1 MISNNNTKNNF
12 TKKSVSFVTILLKG
26 LGQIMLQENPVTGFL
41 FLVGIFYGSFLM
53 GFAALLA
60 TVFGTA
66 TAFFLNYDKSEIDK
80 GLYGFSA
87 ALVGVALMLFLKPVG
102 LSWVL
107 IIVGS
112 SLATILQHFFIK
124 RKIVVFT
131 FPFVLVTWAIILF
144 ARNYFT
150 DIMSVPPSTIAS
162 TIDYFTFGFKGYGQV
177 IFQDNLVAGLLFFI
191 AVFISSPISALY
203 GFIGA
208 VLSAIIAFK
217 LSVPINDISIGLVS
231 YNAVLCAIVFAG
243 NQIKDGIWV
252 LLSVLLSLFASLL
265 MVKLNYIPLT
275 FPFVL
280 ASCVTLFFKSQPYFV
295 IKKQIRQQ

>member
-1 MISNNNTKNNF
+1 MKQKFEINN
-12 TKKSVSFVTILLKG
+12 KSAGRIFSFVTITLKG
-26 LGQIMLQENPVTGFL
+26 LGQIMLQENAVTGLL
-41 FLVGIFYGSFLM
+41 FLIGICYGSFIM
-53 GFAALLA
+53 GVAALLA
-60 TVFGTA
+60 TVCGTA
-66 TAFFLNYDKSEIDK
+66 TALFLKYDKSEIDQ

-87 ALVGVALMLFLKPVG
+87 ALVGVALLLFLKPVV
-102 LSWVL
+102 LSWILV
-107 IIVGS
+107 IIGAS
-112 SLATILQHFFIK
+112 SATIIQHFFIK
-124 RKIVVFT
+124 RKIPVFT
-131 FPFVLVTWAIILF
+131 LPFVLVTWLMLF
-144 ARNYFT
+144 FANNYFT
-150 DIMSVPPSTIAS
+150 TTLAAPTSAIVST
-162 TIDYFTFGFKGYGQV
+162 TDYFIFGFKGYGQV

-217 LSVPINDISIGLVS
+217 LSVPINDISIGLFS

-265 MVKLNYIPLT
+265 MVKFNFIPLT

-280 ASCVTLFFKSQPYFV
+280 ASCVTLFFRDKLYFV
-295 IKKQIRQQ
+295 IKK